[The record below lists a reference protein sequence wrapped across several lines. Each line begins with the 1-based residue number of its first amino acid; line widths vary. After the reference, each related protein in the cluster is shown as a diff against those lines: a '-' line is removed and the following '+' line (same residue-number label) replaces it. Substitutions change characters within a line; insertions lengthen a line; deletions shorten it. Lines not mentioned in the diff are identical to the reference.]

1 MTHWELTK
9 AGDSEAWRRLG
20 TMSLG
25 CRDSTGLTP
34 QLQAAS
40 FAGSTESRISGSEID
55 LKEAAFRKFSGPV
68 PYFFEQRLPAST
80 EPNMSYQVGFIAVR
94 QPLSGDQKKAV
105 TLHFSSP
112 APVR

>member
-9 AGDSEAWRRLG
+9 AGDSEAWRRWVRCLSG
-20 TMSLG
+20 AG
-25 CRDSTGLTP
+25 IVAGLTP

-40 FAGSTESRISGSEID
+40 FAGSTESRISGSKID